1 LLNRIH
7 CVPSPDTYFR
17 RRILLYI
24 EQLKTLRK
32 QVLSEA
38 STIHDFE
45 SDKVAKKQFKKNILE
60 LEEDSSGKKRIS
72 LAEDGIVK
80 LLSSSKEKKE
90 KKKKKQDDKVNVKEK
105 KKRKRLDLED
115 DGDAQETRRNKED
128 DEYMKETAVDA
139 NKDSHNAHA
148 INNNFHENKNDPCE
162 GNPMGHTRL
171 FIGNLPFAVD
181 DASLSTH
188 LAPAE
193 MTHIKWI
200 SDKETGRFYGSA
212 FVEMKTS
219 QDAAIAVTKFNG
231 SQLMGRAIKINYA
244 PARPGDIWP
253 PTSKVVTGGQA
264 GTAKGVTSMSEKPDG
279 CRKLFVGNLS
289 FDIDDD
295 TIYNFFASVGA
306 EIKAV
311 RWLSHHDSG
320 DFKGCGFV
328 EFWTSEACDKGA
340 TLNGK
345 KLLGRPIRIDWTE

>member
-1 LLNRIH
+1 LL
-7 CVPSPDTYFR
+7 S
-17 RRILLYI
+17 
-24 EQLKTLRK
+24 KSK
-32 QVLSEA
+32 
-38 STIHDFE
+38 
-45 SDKVAKKQFKKNILE
+45 KKQ
-60 LEEDSSGKKRIS
+60 
-72 LAEDGIVK
+72 
-80 LLSSSKEKKE
+80 E
-90 KKKKKQDDKVNVKEK
+90 KKKKKGDKVKDAQG
-105 KKRKRLDLED
+105 KKRKRLDITD
-115 DGDAQETRRNKED
+115 GGDAQDTHRINED
-128 DEYMKETAVDA
+128 DEYRREPTMDA
-139 NKDSHNAHA
+139 NKDSHYAPALSDNSQ
-148 INNNFHENKNDPCE
+148 ENKKGPCE

-181 DASLSTH
+181 DASLSAH
-188 LAPAE
+188 VAPAE

-295 TIYNFFASVGA
+295 TIYKFFASVGA

-311 RWLSHHDSG
+311 RWLSHHDTG

-345 KLLGRPIRIDWTE
+345 NLLGRPIRIDWTE